1 LAIEIVLMQW
11 GLVPAN
17 AVSLDEYK
25 AYPTSA
31 LDQTTSSRAIFGEP
45 FSSAGGN
52 LLPDGRLKDGSVT

>member
-1 LAIEIVLMQW
+1 MQW

-52 LLPDGRLKDGSVT
+52 LLPDGRLKDGSGT